1 MKLKVVVLGLFVV
14 GSLTLSKIISIPADP
29 PKFNL
34 PPFAAKAPNYFPPF
48 PPPVENKLVYS
59 ERLS

>member
-29 PKFNL
+29 PKRSYFE
-34 PPFAAKAPNYFPPF
+34 AKLPNYFPPF